1 MESDKEGFSV
11 PGQVWKLTST
21 TV

>member
-1 MESDKEGFSV
+1 MESDKEGFTV